1 MSGHVPLVGIV
12 VLNYNGKDCLPQ
24 CLLSLQNI
32 DYQRFFIVVVDN
44 DSKDGSFEAAEAKF
58 PHCSFL
64 RLAKNMGFAAG
75 MNAGITY
82 ALGKGAD
89 WVWVFNNDARAEKQS
104 LKELIRVAETV
115 PRAGLLSPWIMNE
128 DGSRWFAK
136 ARIEWL
142 RMRVHHQEP
151 SLKELAQAFYSSEC
165 LTGCALLLSK
175 KLINQ
180 VGMFD
185 ERFFLYYE
193 DADLTVRAKE
203 QGFLALVVPAARVHH
218 SEQSEKNPQKLYF
231 LVLSGLIFFRKHTFG
246 WHRPYLAIYGTMRKI
261 KNYFDIMRGRDN
273 APIVRRAYSDFY
285 HGK

>member
-44 DSKDGSFEAAEAKF
+44 DSKDGSFEAAEVKF

-104 LKELIRVAETV
+104 LKELIRVAETA

-151 SLKELAQAFYSSEC
+151 AFKELAQAFYSSEC

-193 DADLTVRAKE
+193 DADLSVRAKE
-203 QGFLALVVPAARVHH
+203 QGFLVLVVPAARVQH

-231 LVLSGLIFFRKHTFG
+231 LVLSGLLFFRKHAFG

-261 KNYFDIMRGRDN
+261 KNYFDIMRGRDG
-273 APIVRRAYSDFY
+273 AHSVHRAYRDFY
-285 HGK
+285 HDR